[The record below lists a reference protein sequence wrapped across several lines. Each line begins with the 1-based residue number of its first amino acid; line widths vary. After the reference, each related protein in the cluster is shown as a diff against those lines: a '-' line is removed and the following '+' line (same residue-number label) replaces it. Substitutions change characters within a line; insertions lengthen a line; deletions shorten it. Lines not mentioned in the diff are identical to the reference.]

1 MKTRMTIS
9 LDADIAEQ
17 IRREAHRDGVD
28 VSTWM
33 ARTARQEAARRS
45 YAAAAQERHMVGLYS
60 QERLDALAT
69 RREAVRRHRASG

>member
-9 LDADIAEQ
+9 LDAEIAKQ
-17 IRREAHRDGVD
+17 IRREANRDGVD

-45 YAAAAQERHMVGLYS
+45 YAAAADERRAAGLYS
-60 QERLDALAT
+60 QERLDALAA
-69 RREAVRRHRASG
+69 RRAAVRRHRAGG